1 MNKAP
6 LYLLGAIGLGFL
18 IVFVPLLTFAQVKSG
33 NVSGKI
39 LSLSEGLR
47 GLEGSYALNAQVS
60 GSDAE
65 VLAVSLLVASI
76 VYLLFRRRIPGQN
89 RGWTRMPP

>member
-1 MNKAP
+1 MNKAL
-6 LYLLGAIGLGFL
+6 LYFLGAIGLGFL
-18 IVFVPLLTFAQVKSG
+18 IVFIPLLTFAQVKSG
-33 NVSGKI
+33 NVSGKF

-47 GLEGSYALNAQVS
+47 GLEGSYALKAQVS

-65 VLAVSLLVASI
+65 VLAVSFLVASI
-76 VYLLFRRRIPGQN
+76 VYLLFRRRIPGQD

>member
-1 MNKAP
+1 MNKAL
-6 LYLLGAIGLGFL
+6 LYFLGAIGLGFL

-33 NVSGKI
+33 RI

-60 GSDAE
+60 GSDVE
-65 VLAVSLLVASI
+65 VLAVSFLVASI
-76 VYLLFRRRIPGQN
+76 VYLLFRRRIPGQD

>member
-1 MNKAP
+1 MNKAL
-6 LYLLGAIGLGFL
+6 LYFLGAIGLGFL

-33 NVSGKI
+33 NVSGRF

-47 GLEGSYALNAQVS
+47 GLEGSYALSAQVS
-60 GSDAE
+60 GSDVE
-65 VLAVSLLVASI
+65 VLAVSFLVASI
-76 VYLLFRRRIPGQN
+76 VYLLFRRRIPGQD

>member
-1 MNKAP
+1 MNKAL
-6 LYLLGAIGLGFL
+6 LYFLGAIGLGFL

-33 NVSGKI
+33 NVSGKF
-39 LSLSEGLR
+39 LSFSEGLR
-47 GLEGSYALNAQVS
+47 ALEGSYTLNAQVS

-76 VYLLFRRRIPGQN
+76 VYLLFRRRIPGQE
-89 RGWTRMPP
+89 RGWTRMPS

>member
-1 MNKAP
+1 MNKAL
-6 LYLLGAIGLGFL
+6 LYFLGAIGLGFL

-39 LSLSEGLR
+39 LSFSEGLR

-65 VLAVSLLVASI
+65 VLAVSFLVASI
-76 VYLLFRRRIPGQN
+76 VYLLFRRRIPGQD

>member
-6 LYLLGAIGLGFL
+6 LYFLGAIGLGFL
-18 IVFVPLLTFAQVKSG
+18 IVFAPLLTFAQIKSG
-33 NVSGKI
+33 NVSGKF

-47 GLEGSYALNAQVS
+47 GLEGSYTLKAQVS

-65 VLAVSLLVASI
+65 VLAVSFLVASI
-76 VYLLFRRRIPGQN
+76 VYLLFRRRIPSQD